1 MTHSREKPA
10 MKTLP
15 LILDNPPE
23 LSDEAA
29 AQCLDFL
36 QELTVAF
43 EIHYGHQLRRYY
55 EPRVRV
61 HPDLFDDL
69 EDDPLAF

>member
-1 MTHSREKPA
+1 

-43 EIHYGHQLRRYY
+43 EIHYSPQLRRYY
-55 EPRVRV
+55 EPITPA
-61 HPDLFDDL
+61 HPDLFDDT
-69 EDDPLAF
+69 EDDQIPF